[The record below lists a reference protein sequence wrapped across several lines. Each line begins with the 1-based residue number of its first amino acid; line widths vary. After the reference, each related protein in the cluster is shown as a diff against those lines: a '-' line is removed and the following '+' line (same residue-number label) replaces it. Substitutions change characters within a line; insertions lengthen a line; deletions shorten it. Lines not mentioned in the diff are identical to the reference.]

1 MIIRIMSRARSTLIV
16 FVLWFAGLSA
26 ANQFAKVG
34 LFLPELSSL
43 YPNATAYHGFLLS
56 TISVVGALLGL
67 TAGTLAL
74 HIGLRRLLISG
85 LLLAA
90 TISIVQSLQLPL
102 WLLMATRIVEGFA
115 HLAIVVSAPTLIATI
130 SSQKYTPAAMTL
142 WGTFFG
148 VSYALTAWLG
158 FPLVATHGIHS
169 LFLAHGLITT
179 LIAILVFLLVP
190 VKVAHNNQRA
200 SRLSISQIIEKHVS
214 TWTSASISA
223 PAFGWLFY
231 TITFVALLAVL
242 PGLMRPE
249 DRSVA
254 GTLLPL
260 ASIFCSMFFGVI
272 LTRLFSAV
280 TVVCLGFTL
289 SFFLASLLL
298 FIPVTP
304 LPCIALFA
312 SLGLVQG
319 ASFAAVPQLNKKPSE
334 QTLANGALAQAGNI
348 GNFCGTPLLL
358 WSLSAGGLAAMIALV
373 MACYVAAIGIHLH
386 LFFRRRLLGG

>member
-1 MIIRIMSRARSTLIV
+1 MSKARSTLTV

-43 YPNATAYHGFLLS
+43 YPNATVYHGFLLS
-56 TISVVGALLGL
+56 TISIVGALLGL

-90 TISIVQSLQLPL
+90 TISIVQSMQLPL
-102 WLLMATRIVEGFA
+102 WMLMATRVVEGIA
-115 HLAIVVSAPTLIATI
+115 HLAIVVSAPTLIAI
-130 SSQKYTPAAMTL
+130 NSSQKNQSAAMTL

-158 FPLVATHGIHS
+158 FPLVSTHGIHS
-169 LFLAHGLITT
+169 LFLAHGLITA
-179 LIAILVFLLVP
+179 LIAILVSLLVP
-190 VKVAHNNQRA
+190 VEAGNNSQSA
-200 SRLSISQIIEKHVS
+200 GRLNVKEIIDKHIH
-214 TWTSASISA
+214 TWTSASMSA

-231 TITFVALLAVL
+231 TLTFVALLAVL

-260 ASIFCSMFFGVI
+260 ASIFCSMSFGVI

-280 TVVCLGFTL
+280 LVVCLGFTL
-289 SFFLASLLL
+289 SVLLACLLL

-312 SLGLVQG
+312 CLGLIQG
-319 ASFAAVPQLNKKPSE
+319 ASFAAVPELNKKPSE
-334 QTLANGALAQAGNI
+334 QSLANGALAQAGNI

-358 WSLSAGGLAAMIALV
+358 WSLSAGGLAAMIVLV
-373 MACYVAAIGIHLH
+373 MACYVAAIVIHLY
-386 LFFRRRLLGG
+386 LVRRRLLGV